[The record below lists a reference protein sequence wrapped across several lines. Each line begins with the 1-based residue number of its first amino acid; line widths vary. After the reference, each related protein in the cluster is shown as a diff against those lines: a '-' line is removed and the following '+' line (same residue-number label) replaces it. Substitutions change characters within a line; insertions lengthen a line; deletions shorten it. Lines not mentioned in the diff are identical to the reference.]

1 MSDLS
6 VVVKDLYYSFG
17 RGKEVLSGVNFTIE
31 RGGITALLGLNGAGK
46 TTLLRA
52 IMGLIRPR
60 AGTIEVLGNRLG
72 PRPPAP
78 ELLARIGYVPERP
91 FTAERMT
98 PRDLLRLVRAL
109 HPRWDGAMVG
119 RYLRIFN
126 IPLDRSV
133 QELSAGTKA
142 QLGLTLA
149 MAGHPELLLLDEPT
163 LGLDPLH
170 RYQYF
175 QLLLEEAIARELTVL
190 ITSHD
195 LHQIER
201 MADQI
206 AILHGGRI
214 IVAESLDGLKG
225 RLKRIRVGT
234 MPSTTF
240 KAHLAGLPGVM
251 EVEEEE
257 GGYLLTVTADPQG
270 LAAGL
275 YSLPNVTGVQIIDL
289 SLEEIF
295 LFLCGGLRP
304 DGQRGER
311 EEETPVDI

>member
-6 VVVKDLYYSFG
+6 VMVKDLHYSFG
-17 RGKEVLSGVNFTIE
+17 RGKEVLCGVDLTLR
-31 RGGITALLGLNGAGK
+31 RGEITALLGLNGAGK

-60 AGTIEVLGNRLG
+60 TGTIEVLGSHIG

-91 FTAERMT
+91 FPAERMT
-98 PRDLLRLVRAL
+98 PRDLLRLVRAI
-109 HPRWDGAMVG
+109 HPRWDGERVA

-133 QELSAGTKA
+133 RDLSAGTKA

-149 MAGHPELLLLDEPT
+149 MAGNPELLLLDEPT

-170 RYQYF
+170 RYQYL
-175 QLLLEEAIARELTVL
+175 QLLLEEAIERELTIL

-206 AILHGGRI
+206 AVLHEGRI
-214 IVAESLDGLKG
+214 IVAEPLDELKA
-225 RLKRIRVGT
+225 RIKRIRVGV
-234 MPSTTF
+234 MPSS
-240 KAHLAGLPGVM
+240 ALAARLAALPGVIG
-251 EVEEEE
+251 VEEEQ
-257 GGYLLTVTADPQG
+257 GGYLLSVSKAPEE
-270 LAAGL
+270 LASGIRC
-275 YSLPNVTGVQIIDL
+275 LPGVAGVQVIDL

-295 LFLCGGLRP
+295 LLLCGGPRAVGP
-304 DGQRGER
+304 RRERGL
-311 EEETPVDI
+311 